1 LRDGYPRTRGQRAA
15 DLRVLSNGL
24 RQVAGRP
31 ARVRMG
37 VAVRTE
43 AVLLQQVPISSLAL
57 SLQEHTPRVRMDV
70 AVHTEAVLLQQ
81 VPRSS
86 LALSLQEHPPPGA
99 NGAGG
104 FRTEAV
110 LLQQL
115 PISALALSLQEHPPR
130 VRMDVAVRT
139 EAVLLQQVPISSLA
153 LSLQEPPAR
162 VRMDVAVR
170 TEAVLLP
177 QGPILSLA
185 LSLQEH
191 PPRVRINWVLRL
203 LVHCCGGACAILL
216 RLGNHP
222 VTEPLQGRRLGL
234 ALGNDQII
242 GVAAVDA
249 VIVGDHQSAA
259 LQLAADQERRYQRH
273 AHAMHGRLGQHGEQL
288 QARAVQIM

>member
-1 LRDGYPRTRGQRAA
+1 MRRARPWWWFCTTSTSPPATPITSLPCAGAGPCIREPRSRSSVTRCCAISTRWISACTRSTGSGSACTFEWA
-15 DLRVLSNGL
+15 E
-24 RQVAGRP
+24 AGRRAP
-31 ARVRMG
+31 G
-37 VAVRTE
+37 
-43 AVLLQQVPISSLAL
+43 
-57 SLQEHTPRVRMDV
+57 
-70 AVHTEAVLLQQ
+70 
-81 VPRSS
+81 
-86 LALSLQEHPPPGA
+86 PGA

-110 LLQQL
+110 LLQQV
-115 PISALALSLQEHPPR
+115 PISA
-130 VRMDVAVRT
+130 
-139 EAVLLQQVPISSLA
+139 
-153 LSLQEPPAR
+153 
-162 VRMDVAVR
+162 
-170 TEAVLLP
+170 
-177 QGPILSLA
+177 LA

-259 LQLAADQERRYQRH
+259 LQLAADQERPYQRP
-273 AHAMHGRLGQHGEQL
+273 AHSMP
-288 QARAVQIM
+288 